1 MDAVQ
6 AKDLQTKV
14 LMEKSDEAIR
24 RLLGPSDLEL
34 GIDMVELQVLISKML
49 QDLLSI
55 RGSNV

>member
-24 RLLGPSDLEL
+24 RLLGHSDLEL